1 MCMSSPDLRLVVSTV
16 VPLAKVV
23 IFDVKRTVNGDEFIL
38 LGKCFGRPLR
48 VWRRHIS
55 FITLSDY

>member
-16 VPLAKVV
+16 VLLAKVV

-38 LGKCFGRPLR
+38 LGTFFGG
-48 VWRRHIS
+48 H
-55 FITLSDY
+55 